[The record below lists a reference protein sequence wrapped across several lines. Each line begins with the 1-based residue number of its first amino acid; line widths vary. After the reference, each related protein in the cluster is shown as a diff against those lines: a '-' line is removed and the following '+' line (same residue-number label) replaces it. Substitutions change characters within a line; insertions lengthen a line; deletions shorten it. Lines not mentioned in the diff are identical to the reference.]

1 MSLIPVQ
8 KRIAAVC
15 VALGLLLSTFGH
27 AAPRERV
34 GTGGIRVNQIRNYT
48 LTEQTAVS
56 IDGVTVGGPV
66 TRERVG
72 TGGMR
77 VRAAVVAGNATLTT
91 GELTVLEFDNHTRGP
106 VTQLDPLA
114 VLGQIQ
120 TVTADTVLENFSA
133 LVALQ
138 PGDMVESSAVLDV
151 NGTAIATRI
160 KYLPNGA
167 NRWKLVGRVNAL
179 DTGMQTARIGE
190 QQVSL
195 AGLTPV
201 GCAPLA
207 VGSSV
212 DARAVP
218 VAGFVPG
225 QVLALDE
232 LRCLA
237 TGTAGTPGAVGA
249 VEGSIAV
256 VDSAT
261 QFQLAGLT
269 VQHAAG
275 TQFRFGNAADL
286 DVGVRLEVEGTYL
299 SATTLSAAKIRFV
312 RPRIR
317 IEAPAVA
324 IDVVPGTS
332 IRLLDEVF
340 LDNPQVRDEDALLT
354 TGLGSPRQLEVRAYA
369 DSAGNLYATRARIRR
384 NDPRPTEIVLAGPV
398 QQIAP
403 PQFRIL
409 GITVRSGPAT
419 QFRDRGG
426 QVLSAEAFFAA
437 LTDGMVVEA
446 EDASYNSTTRE
457 LDPTLLQ
464 LGDDPIPAAVQAAGA
479 SAGLAAGS
487 ADQIELDAFHL
498 DGFE

>member
-1 MSLIPVQ
+1 MSHTPIQ
-8 KRIAAVC
+8 KQIAAAC
-15 VALGLLLSTFGH
+15 VALALLLSSMGH
-27 AAPRERV
+27 TAPRERV
-34 GTGGIRVNQIRNYT
+34 GTGGIQVNQIRNYT
-48 LTEQTAVS
+48 LTEQTAIS

-77 VRAAVVAGNATLTT
+77 VRGAVSAGNATLTT
-91 GELTVLEFDNHTRGP
+91 GELTELQIDNHTRGP
-106 VTQLDPLA
+106 VTQRDPLA
-114 VLGQIQ
+114 VLGQVQ
-120 TVTADTVLENFSA
+120 TVTADTVLENFTA
-133 LVALQ
+133 LAVLQ
-138 PGDMVESSAVLDV
+138 PGNIVETSAVLDV

-167 NRWKLVGRVNAL
+167 RRWKLAGRVNAL

-195 AGLTPV
+195 AGITAI

-212 DARAVP
+212 DASAVP
-218 VAGFVPG
+218 VAGFEPG

-237 TGTAGTPGAVGA
+237 SGTAGSPGALGA

-256 VDSAT
+256 VDSVT

-286 DVGVRLEVEGTYL
+286 DVGVRLEVEGVYVN
-299 SATTLSAAKIRFV
+299 AATLSAAKIRFV

-317 IEAPAVA
+317 IEAPAIA
-324 IDVVPGTS
+324 TDVVPGTS

-340 LDNPQVRDEDALLT
+340 LDNPQVRDEDGLLV
-354 TGLGSPRQLEVRAYA
+354 TGLSTPRQLEVRAYA

-419 QFRDRGG
+419 QFRDRLG
-426 QVLSAEAFFAA
+426 QALSAEQFFAA
-437 LTDGMVVEA
+437 LTDGMLVEA
-446 EDASYNSTTRE
+446 EDATYNAATRE
-457 LDPTLLQ
+457 LDPTFLQ
-464 LGDDPIPAAVQAAGA
+464 LGDDPIPAAMQAAGTTT
-479 SAGLAAGS
+479 GVVAGS
-487 ADQIELDAFHL
+487 ADQITLDAFHL